1 MVHSFIGIIYLNLLF
16 WLVSGTL
23 LSTALVIKRKRL
35 INICFHSAF
44 IVKVALI
51 LFNCFYIFNIR
62 G

>member
-16 WLVSGTL
+16 WLVSDTL

-35 INICFHSAF
+35 INICTHSSF

>member
-16 WLVSGTL
+16 WLVSDTL

-44 IVKVALI
+44 IVKVSLL
-51 LFNCFYIFNIR
+51 LFNCFYITTQ
-62 G
+62 